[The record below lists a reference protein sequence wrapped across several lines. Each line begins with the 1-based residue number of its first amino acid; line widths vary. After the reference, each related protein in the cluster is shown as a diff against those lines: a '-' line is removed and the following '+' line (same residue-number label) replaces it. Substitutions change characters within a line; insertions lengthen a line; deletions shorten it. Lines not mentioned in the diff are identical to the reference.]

1 MLERASQT
9 VFFFWR
15 KHVGLKRD
23 ALELCKT
30 HCSMET
36 EPRTARANYELALWL
51 QGGTYTESA
60 CSSDTRTMY
69 NIKDVLFAGST
80 PSCAEVV
87 IATNSEYG
95 TCLFMDHEIQSAS
108 SDEAIY
114 HEHLVHPALNATAE
128 RLGKHVLIVGG
139 GEGATAR
146 EVLKWSV
153 DSVSTVDWVDIDKP
167 LVDLCRRHMVYAND
181 DVYND
186 PRLVYHEADV
196 CAFLSRLE
204 KHVKYDVI
212 VLDLP
217 DPDAESLLTTVA
229 TPPEVAKAAEAAAT
243 AAVALYSVPF
253 FRMLKEHL
261 TNDGVIATH
270 CGPVLP
276 GGDPQRRRAGLHWI
290 QKAARLAGLPVGA
303 AYHAGIPSFQGEW
316 GFWMSTPPSATTR
329 FPTGL
334 IVMDS
339 LTQTT
344 AFSWPDYWLS
354 SFVGLTL
361 P

>member
-1 MLERASQT
+1 MTTPVPEEKKVT
-9 VFFFWR
+9 P
-15 KHVGLKRD
+15 
-23 ALELCKT
+23 C
-30 HCSMET
+30 
-36 EPRTARANYELALWL
+36 ARANYELALWL

-80 PSCAEVV
+80 PSCSEVV

-95 TCLFMDHEIQSAS
+95 TCLFMDNEIQSAS

-186 PRLVYHEADV
+186 PRLAYHEAEAS
-196 CAFLSRLE
+196 AFLSGLH
-204 KHVKYDVI
+204 KDIKYDVI
-212 VLDLP
+212 ILDLP
-217 DPDAESLLTTVA
+217 DPDAESLRT
-229 TPPEVAKAAEAAAT
+229 AETAAT
-243 AAVALYSVPF
+243 ATAATATATTAVALYSVPF
-253 FRMLKEHL
+253 FRMLKDHL
-261 TNDGVIATH
+261 ANDGVMATH

-316 GFWMSTPPSATTR
+316 GFWMSVSPSAFSR

-334 IVMDS
+334 LVMDLLS
-339 LTQTT
+339 QNA
-344 AFSWPDYWLS
+344 AFSFPDYWLS
-354 SFVGLTL
+354 SFVGITK
-361 P
+361 

>member
-1 MLERASQT
+1 
-9 VFFFWR
+9 
-15 KHVGLKRD
+15 
-23 ALELCKT
+23 
-30 HCSMET
+30 MEP
-36 EPRTARANYELALWL
+36 EPRTARANFELAFALT
-51 QGGTYTESA
+51 GGSYTESA

-69 NIKDVLFAGST
+69 NIKEVLFAGST
-80 PSCAEVV
+80 PSCSEVV

-108 SDEAIY
+108 SDEVIY
-114 HEHLVHPALNATAE
+114 HEHLVHPALNATAGKP
-128 RLGKHVLIVGG
+128 GKHVLIVGG

-186 PRLVYHEADV
+186 PRLAYHEADV
-196 CAFLSRLE
+196 CAFLSGL
-204 KHVKYDVI
+204 KKDVKYDVI

-217 DPDAESLLTTVA
+217 DPDAESLRST
-229 TPPEVAKAAEAAAT
+229 AAAT
-243 AAVALYSVPF
+243 ETVAAVALYSVPF

-261 TNDGVIATH
+261 TDDGVMATH

-303 AYHAGIPSFQGEW
+303 AYHTGIPSFQGEW
-316 GFWMSTPPSATTR
+316 GFWMSTPPSATLR

-334 IVMDS
+334 IAMDL

-344 AFSWPDYWLS
+344 AFTWPDYWLS

-361 P
+361 SFP

>member
-1 MLERASQT
+1 
-9 VFFFWR
+9 
-15 KHVGLKRD
+15 
-23 ALELCKT
+23 
-30 HCSMET
+30 MET
-36 EPRTARANYELALWL
+36 EPRTARANYELAFALT
-51 QGGTYTESA
+51 GGSYTEAA
-60 CSSDTRTMY
+60 CSSNTRTIY
-69 NIKDVLFAGST
+69 NLKEVLFAGST
-80 PSCAEVV
+80 PSCSEVV

-114 HEHLVHPALNATAE
+114 HEHLVHPALNATAG
-128 RLGKHVLIVGG
+128 RPGKHVLIVGG

-186 PRLVYHEADV
+186 PRLAYHEADV
-196 CAFLSRLE
+196 CAFLSKLE
-204 KHVKYDVI
+204 KRVKYDVI
-212 VLDLP
+212 LLDLP
-217 DPDAESLLTTVA
+217 DPDTDSLQTSATTG
-229 TPPEVAKAAEAAAT
+229 AAGAAG
-243 AAVALYSVPF
+243 AAVALYSVSF

-261 TNDGVIATH
+261 TDDGVIATH

-290 QKAARLAGLPVGA
+290 QKAARLADLPVGA
-303 AYHAGIPSFQGEW
+303 AYHAGVPSFQGEW
-316 GFWMSTPPSATTR
+316 GFWMSTPPSATIG

-339 LTQTT
+339 MTQTA